1 MSLKCIKYFIVLIK
15 DNIDRYEPVLRFVSV
30 GLETHLIPLFL
41 HLNYHTKTGH
51 VKLYSMNPGNYGLE
65 IRVISRKPRALGHK

>member
-1 MSLKCIKYFIVLIK
+1 M
-15 DNIDRYEPVLRFVSV
+15 N
-30 GLETHLIPLFL
+30 PLFL

-51 VKLYSMNPGNYGLE
+51 VKLYSMNTGNYGLE